1 MKHAIFSSLATL
13 CLMAMNGASLT
24 PAASTDRSHAVI
36 TDRARALSAA
46 VEAGDSAAAAQIFTR
61 DAMLSTSGPGG
72 MAAGRAAIQ
81 ALWQSAFQGG
91 VKGLELL
98 PSGFEGSGDL
108 KVETGT
114 YRVLGASQAELMR
127 GDYLIVWKKEEGTW
141 RIHRDFASATAMPP
155 AASPGAAAD
164 RVGFPR
170 DYTTVFRLLGVGTG
184 NSSPEI
190 MTTYANRLAASVT
203 REDQLPFPNG
213 SIIAM
218 EFATASR
225 DGEGQMLRDSKGQPL
240 KGEIVRVDVMRR
252 EAGFGEAYGEARAGE
267 WEFASYRPD
276 GTALITPDKA
286 THCAA
291 CHRKVGAGKDFVH
304 RLRPVVTALDMRPPC
319 SMSSV
324 PLAR

>member
-1 MKHAIFSSLATL
+1 MNHAILSSLATV

-24 PAASTDRSHAVI
+24 HAATTDRNHAAI
-36 TDRARALSAA
+36 TGRARELSAA

-72 MAAGRAAIQ
+72 MATGRTAIES
-81 ALWQSAFQGG
+81 LWRSAFQGG

-98 PSGFEGSGDL
+98 PSHFEGGGDL

-114 YRVLGASQAELMR
+114 YRVLGASRTEFVR
-127 GDYLIVWKKEEGTW
+127 GDYLIVWKKEEGAW
-141 RIHRDFASATAMPP
+141 RIHRDFASAPAMQP
-155 AASPGAAAD
+155 AGSPGASSGAAAD

-170 DYTTVFRLLGVGTG
+170 DYANVFRLLGVGTG
-184 NSSPEI
+184 ASSPEI
-190 MTTYANRLAASVT
+190 MTTYANRLAASIT
-203 REDQLPFPNG
+203 REDQLPYPTG
-213 SIIAM
+213 SVIVM

-252 EAGFGEAYGEARAGE
+252 EAGFGEAYGEARAGD

-276 GTALITPDKA
+276 GTVLITPDRA
-286 THCAA
+286 AHCAA
-291 CHRKVGAGKDFVH
+291 CHQKTGAARDFVH
-304 RLRPVVTALDMRPPC
+304 RLRVPP
-319 SMSSV
+319 
-324 PLAR
+324 AE